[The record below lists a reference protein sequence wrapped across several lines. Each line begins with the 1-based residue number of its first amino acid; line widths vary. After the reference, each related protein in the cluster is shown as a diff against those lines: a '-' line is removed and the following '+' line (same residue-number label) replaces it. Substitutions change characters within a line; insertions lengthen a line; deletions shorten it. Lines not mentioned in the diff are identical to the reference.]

1 MKKILLIT
9 GALLMLGATSCKKCQ
24 TCTTNVS
31 QDIGGTN
38 VSVSAD
44 SQEYCGDQ
52 YDDAPAESAVNQ
64 NIGGVSQT
72 VAITCTDS

>member
-1 MKKILLIT
+1 MKKVLLII
-9 GALLMLGATSCKKCQ
+9 GALLVLGATSCKKCQ

-31 QDIGGTN
+31 QDVGGTT

-44 SQEYCGDQ
+44 SEEYCGDQ
-52 YDDAPAESAVNQ
+52 YNDAPAESTVNQ

-72 VAITCTDS
+72 VSITCSDS